1 MIWLKKEKMLIYSI
15 IFTEQKKKQRENTVI
30 AGRLSI
36 QIQLVMFKGVA
47 FNIMEI

>member
-1 MIWLKKEKMLIYSI
+1 LVEKGKDVNLLYYIHGA
-15 IFTEQKKKQRENTVI
+15 KKKQRENTVI